1 MIQLRDLALGAPEG
15 RLLMDGLDLIV
26 PKGGNL
32 LVTGPSGC
40 GKSRLLKV
48 LAGAERPARGQVAIH
63 GRPIW
68 PGGGALALIGQTRV
82 GFAFATG
89 GLLSN
94 LSLWENVA
102 LPLRFLGLP
111 SASLRTRVEGAL
123 EGLGLLPVAGLRP
136 HAVSA
141 SARRHANLARVS
153 ALAPELILLDDP
165 LEGLD
170 TADQALAMDLIQAW
184 AADRACTLVIAAEDP
199 HSFPYLEAERL
210 QLPRGLET
218 QEPLEPR

>member
-1 MIQLRDLALGAPEG
+1 MIEVSDLALGATDG
-15 RLLMDGLDLIV
+15 RLLLEGLELSV
-26 PKGGNL
+26 ATGGNL

-48 LAGAERPARGQVAIH
+48 LAGAERPAHGQVVIH

-68 PGGGALALIGQTRV
+68 PGDGALALIGQTRV
-82 GFAFATG
+82 GFAFASG

-94 LSLWENVA
+94 LSLWENTA

-111 SASLRTRVEGAL
+111 SAVLGPRVDAAL

-141 SARRHANLARVS
+141 SARRHANLARVA

-170 TADQALAMDLIQAW
+170 TADQALAMDLLQAW
-184 AADRACTLVIAAEDP
+184 AADGTCTLVIAAEEA
-199 HSFPYLEAERL
+199 HAFSHLEAERL
-210 QLPRGLET
+210 QLPRAL
-218 QEPLEPR
+218 EPLEPR